1 MFNNNTATSGGG
13 GAVNYSGRGTVT
25 ITNSLFSNNN
35 SGSVGGAVNVSG
47 GSPGGTYNIFRS
59 AFVNNAAN
67 TSVVGPAF
75 GGGAIASTQGV
86 ALNANF
92 NRFTGNTAAGVTNGK
107 TITTGGGTVSTLNAN
122 NNWWGVNTGPTAND
136 VLGDAGV
143 IAPSP
148 WLQLRNSASP
158 TTINVAG
165 TSTVTADIFGL
176 NTGGATAAS
185 NLTGLPAFPPSGSV
199 FGNAQKGTI
208 PAGSVQFVNGTAG
221 VVFTGTV
228 GGLGGVDAV
237 ADSQTITAP
246 ITVNA
251 ATVPGAPTIGAA
263 TPGNGQATIAFTA
276 PASNGGSA
284 ITGYTVT
291 CNVGGFTATGAASP
305 LTVTGLT
312 NGTTYTC
319 SVVATNGVGP
329 SAASGTVAVTPA
341 TVPGAPTI
349 GAATPGN
356 GQATIA
362 FTAPASNGGSAIT
375 GYTVTCNV
383 GGFTATGAASP
394 LTVTGLTNGTTY
406 TCSVVA
412 TNGVG
417 PSAASGTVA
426 VTPATV
432 PGAPTIGAATSA
444 NGQAI
449 VSFTPSPSNV
459 GAPITSFTVTCT
471 SAALGHSV
479 SATGTASPI
488 TVIGLLNGTSYLCS
502 VVANNS
508 TGSSASSAAVAVNL
522 PPLEVPLTTAP
533 LQSLLLG
540 LFAVA
545 ALLRRTSRG
554 RAITH

>member
-349 GAATPGN
+349 GAAT
-356 GQATIA
+356 
-362 FTAPASNGGSAIT
+362 
-375 GYTVTCNV
+375 
-383 GGFTATGAASP
+383 
-394 LTVTGLTNGTTY
+394 
-406 TCSVVA
+406 
-412 TNGVG
+412 
-417 PSAASGTVA
+417 
-426 VTPATV
+426 
-432 PGAPTIGAATSA
+432 SA